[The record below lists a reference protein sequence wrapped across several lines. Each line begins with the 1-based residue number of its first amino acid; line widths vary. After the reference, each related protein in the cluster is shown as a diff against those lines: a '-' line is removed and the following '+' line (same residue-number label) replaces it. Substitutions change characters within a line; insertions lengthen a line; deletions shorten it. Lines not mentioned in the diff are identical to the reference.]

1 MGWAFSPD
9 IRGKLTVQ
17 ALLNHAIIG
26 EAVADL
32 HRADLAAVGMG
43 DGNCGYH
50 ISFYQEINP
59 LYLPF
64 VTIKLEGCD
73 VDLPRAT
80 ISGFSEYFTALYRA
94 HPVSGRHRTVFGGL
108 WTDRIDA
115 VSMLNDRV
123 AIGLVSPDVGNLL
136 ADYIQSGFLIVEGA
150 SPKNVGARPTPG
162 GNRPGVASGTAS
174 RLMTADPS
182 DAIVSALQSDQVIRL
197 LHPILEGHPL
207 ALGMGVAEGDEAFRQ
222 ASAAEALS
230 SPNECLVLVVPLDDS
245 PIELEVVRDSH
256 LFPEFSSDGQSRWV
270 NPSSAV
276 AIEIALRQ
284 QGMVDQHT
292 VEPGS
297 VAIVGPGLIHRIRT
311 KAGAMAWR
319 VHCTPSRIA
328 PLDRLLDGTRKE
340 ITLESGARIWM

>member
-1 MGWAFSPD
+1 
-9 IRGKLTVQ
+9 
-17 ALLNHAIIG
+17 
-26 EAVADL
+26 
-32 HRADLAAVGMG
+32 
-43 DGNCGYH
+43 
-50 ISFYQEINP
+50 
-59 LYLPF
+59 
-64 VTIKLEGCD
+64 
-73 VDLPRAT
+73 
-80 ISGFSEYFTALYRA
+80 
-94 HPVSGRHRTVFGGL
+94 
-108 WTDRIDA
+108 
-115 VSMLNDRV
+115 
-123 AIGLVSPDVGNLL
+123 
-136 ADYIQSGFLIVEGA
+136 
-150 SPKNVGARPTPG
+150 
-162 GNRPGVASGTAS
+162 
-174 RLMTADPS
+174 
-182 DAIVSALQSDQVIRL
+182 
-197 LHPILEGHPL
+197 
-207 ALGMGVAEGDEAFRQ
+207 MGVAEGDEAFRQ